1 MKSLGRGGT
10 ERRILSESP
19 APAARGRYNGGR
31 ITEPR
36 MRFLSWKTACAA
48 ALSAPLLALAQQP
61 SDYAREKRWADEVV
75 PSIVVGEPVWL
86 EAPRTEKFLGIYTE
100 AKNAKG
106 AIVLAHG
113 LGVHPDYG
121 LIGDLRRLLSDA
133 GYTTLS
139 IQMPILAADAPAAR
153 YPVLF
158 WEADARFAGAV
169 SYLWRKGQRKVV
181 LLSHSMGSR
190 MANHYISSHPQV
202 PLAGWISL
210 SISSGE
216 FAPLK
221 RVNSSAEQD
230 SCRRG
235 VGASRWMDNPGGGT
249 HDEIQVYGRDGGA
262 CGGCA
267 RRVRP
272 GCADRIAR
280 LAPVPRRT
288 GRRARR
294 DGADH
299 RARRQSGG
307 GGPGSAGLSGRV
319 ALQAE
324 RAVERAR
331 QRPARPLVLPARL
344 REREGARLLRA

>member
-1 MKSLGRGGT
+1 M
-10 ERRILSESP
+10 
-19 APAARGRYNGGR
+19 AAE
-31 ITEPR
+31 ITEHP

-61 SDYAREKRWADEVV
+61 SDYAREKRWAGEVV
-75 PSIVVGEPVWL
+75 PSIVVGEAVWL

-121 LIGDLRRLLSDA
+121 LIGELRTQLADA

-139 IQMPILAADAPAAR
+139 IQMPVLAADAPAAR

-169 SYLWRKGQRKVV
+169 SYLWRKGQRRVV

-221 RVNSSAEQD
+221 RVKFPVYDVYAEKDYDVVLQ
-230 SCRRG
+230 
-235 VGASRWMDNPGGGT
+235 GAQKR
-249 HDEIQVYGRDGGA
+249 A
-262 CGGCA
+262 A
-267 RRVRP
+267 LLKRVR
-272 GCADRIAR
+272 GSSQTMMFA
-280 LAPVPRRT
+280 T
-288 GRRARR
+288 
-294 DGADH
+294 DH
-299 RARRQSGG
+299 FFAKREKE
-307 GGPGSAGLSGRV
+307 LV
-319 ALQAE
+319 ALI
-324 RAVERAR
+324 
-331 QRPARPLVLPARL
+331 
-344 REREGARLLRA
+344 RLLLEGEKR